1 MKCGHCG
8 YAFSVRFGQ
17 TKEGPIPYFV
27 CSGKYLHK
35 CCDVKQTHRVR
46 EIEAQVQARL
56 IQEAEAYHLAREKR
70 ENNVIKQHQHRKK
83 QLLIHQYSEALT
95 EFNAV
100 EIIPFT
106 AEDWENMSFE
116 DRRDIAKSMIDR
128 VVLSEDGVDVRFK

>member
-1 MKCGHCG
+1 M
-8 YAFSVRFGQ
+8 
-17 TKEGPIPYFV
+17 
-27 CSGKYLHK
+27 
-35 CCDVKQTHRVR
+35 
-46 EIEAQVQARL
+46 QARL

-70 ENNVIKQHQHRKK
+70 ENNVIKQHQQKIADIDSKIENLISTLENVSQISAEYINCRIETLHREK

-128 VVLSEDGVDVRFK
+128 VVLSENGVDVRFK